1 MVRFRNSQKT
11 IRLYY
16 KKKKLN
22 SFKKRLKTI
31 IPILLLV
38 SYMINHFAFFSL
50 KVKENAMYPLIDK
63 KKKIFLSKLSYG
75 VKKPFR
81 FNMKKNYYFKR
92 MPKRG
97 DVVAIVNSEKIFNS
111 FLQFLDL
118 PIYMISFGFLGIVD
132 KFYIVRR
139 IVGLPG
145 DRIFIRDRNIYIN
158 GKLYKPSWKIFYE
171 SNTILTLDFS
181 KRDQTE
187 KEIFIP
193 ENFVFVLCDNWEM
206 VVDSRSLGL
215 IPFYKVEGKMI
226 NMY

>member
-1 MVRFRNSQKT
+1 MLCT
-11 IRLYY
+11 HLLI
-16 KKKKLN
+16 KKKKL
-22 SFKKRLKTI
+22 L
-31 IPILLLV
+31 
-38 SYMINHFAFFSL
+38 
-50 KVKENAMYPLIDK
+50 
-63 KKKIFLSKLSYG
+63 LSKLSYG

-81 FNMKKNYYFKR
+81 FNMKENYFSKR

-132 KFYIVRR
+132 KSYVVRR

-145 DRIFIRDRNIYIN
+145 DRIFIKDKSIYIN
-158 GKLYKPSWKIFYE
+158 GKLYRPSWKIFYE
-171 SNTILTLDFS
+171 NNTILTLDIS

-187 KEIFIP
+187 NEIFIP
-193 ENFVFVLCDNWEM
+193 EDFIFVLCDNWE
-206 VVDSRSLGL
+206 VFVDSRSLGL